1 MGTRTRNTH
10 TDVDQ
15 GRNGQDEQQVQHNKP
30 PLSEYTRV
38 GRLGVVTDDGAEA
51 DGAERD
57 GPEKDGPVTDGP
69 VTDGAVADSAAGG
82 TSGRMIA
89 DVVIYTV
96 ARLALVAVLTAAI
109 FFGARWIGITEFPL
123 VIAMLFAIVITLPL
137 GIWLLAPLRRRATA
151 GIAEVDERRRHD
163 REQLQARL
171 RGEDPSE

>member
-1 MGTRTRNTH
+1 MGTRTRSPH

-38 GRLGVVTDDGAEA
+38 GRLGVVTDDGAE
-51 DGAERD
+51 
-57 GPEKDGPVTDGP
+57 K
-69 VTDGAVADSAAGG
+69 DGAVTDSEASG
-82 TSGRMIA
+82 TSGRMVA

-96 ARLALVAVLTAAI
+96 ARLALVAALTAAI
-109 FFGARWIGITEFPL
+109 FFGARWIGITEVPL

-171 RGEDPSE
+171 RGEDPPE

>member
-1 MGTRTRNTH
+1 MGTRTRNPH

-30 PLSEYTRV
+30 PLFEYTRV
-38 GRLGVVTDDGAEA
+38 GRLGVVTDDGAE
-51 DGAERD
+51 
-57 GPEKDGPVTDGP
+57 KD
-69 VTDGAVADSAAGG
+69 SEAGG
-82 TSGRMIA
+82 TTGRMIA

-123 VIAMLFAIVITLPL
+123 VVAMLFAIVITLPL

-171 RGEDPSE
+171 RGEDPPE

>member
-1 MGTRTRNTH
+1 MLGTRTRNTH

-38 GRLGVVTDDGAEA
+38 GRLGVVTDDGAE
-51 DGAERD
+51 
-57 GPEKDGPVTDGP
+57 K
-69 VTDGAVADSAAGG
+69 DGAVTDSEASG
-82 TSGRMIA
+82 TSGRMVA

-96 ARLALVAVLTAAI
+96 ARLALVAALTAAI

-171 RGEDPSE
+171 RGEDPPA

>member
-1 MGTRTRNTH
+1 MLGTRTRNTH

-38 GRLGVVTDDGAEA
+38 GRLGVVTDDGAETDGPKT
-51 DGAERD
+51 DGAE
-57 GPEKDGPVTDGP
+57 TDG
-69 VTDGAVADSAAGG
+69 AAGG

-123 VIAMLFAIVITLPL
+123 VIAMLFAIVISLPL

-171 RGEDPSE
+171 RGEEPPE